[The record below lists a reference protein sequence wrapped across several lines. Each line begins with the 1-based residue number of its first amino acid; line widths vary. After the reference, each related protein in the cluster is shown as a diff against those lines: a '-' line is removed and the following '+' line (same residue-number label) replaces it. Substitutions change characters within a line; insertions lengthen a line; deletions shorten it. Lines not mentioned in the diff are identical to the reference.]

1 MKTSFNFYQLF
12 PKIFLVEFH
21 ENYDLAMTFLRAQ
34 EFYESV
40 NPDFQGKSFTMSQY
54 MSWYAKTQ
62 SATKTFSYSED
73 WRGFNVPSKVLDD
86 CYTINTERTP
96 HDKLLIKIMQE
107 CNQKSDD
114 QPYYLLG
121 VRIGDLGTLD
131 HEIAH
136 GFYTTDPNYKEGIE
150 KIIQDMNSKT
160 KDNLL
165 QGIHDMGY
173 APSVAYDELQAF
185 MATGL
190 SKKLKPF
197 VQDDEPEPFVDFFK
211 KYKGDWLLP
220 KPQLENHEV
229 NLMTI

>member
-12 PKIFLVEFH
+12 PKVFLVEFY

-40 NPDFQGKSFTMSQY
+40 NPDFQGKSFTMPEY

-62 SATKTFSYSED
+62 SETKTFSYSED
-73 WRGFNVPSKVLDD
+73 WRGFNVPSKILYD
-86 CYTINTERTP
+86 CYSVNTERTP
-96 HDKLLIKIMQE
+96 HDNLLLKIMQE
-107 CNQKSDD
+107 CNKKSDD

-121 VRIGDLGTLD
+121 VRLGDLGTLD

-136 GFYTTDPNYKEGIE
+136 GFYTTEPEYQKGIE
-150 KIIQDMNSKT
+150 TITKDMNPQT
-160 KDNLL
+160 KDSLL
-165 QGIHDMGY
+165 KGIYDMGY

-190 SKKLKPF
+190 SKKLKPL
-197 VQDDEPEPFVDFFK
+197 VKDDETIPFSQFFK
-211 KYKGDWLLP
+211 QYKGDWSLP
-220 KPQLENHEV
+220 KPQLENYEV
-229 NLMTI
+229 NLMKM